1 MNMNITNNK
10 MKTLAVCLMSFAAA
24 SAFADGNSD
33 NNKVYVEPFSIVPGE
48 NAIVNVAMQ
57 NDSVMSSLQFDIAL
71 PEGLELLLGDEER
84 NSERITR
91 TSHSLNISDYNVTGY
106 SATRVTILAKGSKPE
121 KKAIQGKEDVLFTF
135 NVKADEKFNGGTI
148 QLSHVIGSDATKVI
162 DGKNIP
168 AIERRMNN
176 SEASVTADAG
186 TVSYGPEALNITF
199 TKNDTLSFY
208 VDNKIENAVAV
219 EANLNLPEGVEID
232 DVLMGDRISDNTSVN
247 YNMVSANVAKIMVES
262 IQNDPFDADKTL
274 PVFQVVL
281 KGTKETEG
289 VVSFSDVLLSNI
301 GTAFSAPSTTESVK
315 VKVVDLNKKLT
326 AELTD
331 SLAAVEKA
339 FNDTLA
345 VISAYTTDEGKAW
358 ADSEDADAISN
369 ALTDARLNLE
379 AASDAGTV
387 DEKYAETLIAQLE
400 EVKTAITTLAQKAA
414 EAEEN
419 AKTIM
424 GDVNGDGKVTMADAN
439 MIANHYLGNE
449 QEGFNEKAA
458 DMNADGN
465 ITVADS
471 NEVTNIYLSK

>member
-1 MNMNITNNK
+1 MKMNITNK
-10 MKTLAVCLMSFAAA
+10 KVKTLAVCLLSLAAT

-48 NAIVNVAMQ
+48 NAIVNVAMK

-71 PEGLELLLGDEER
+71 PEGLELLVGDEER
-84 NSERITR
+84 NNERITR
-91 TSHSLNISDYNVTGY
+91 TSHSLNITDYNSAGY

-121 KKAIQGKEDVLFTF
+121 KKAILGKEGVLFTF

-148 QLSHVIGSDATKVI
+148 QLSHVIGSDATKMVN
-162 DGKNIP
+162 GVNVP

-176 SEASVTADAG
+176 SETSVTADAG

-208 VDNKIENAVAV
+208 LDNKIENPVAV
-219 EANLNLPEGVEID
+219 EANLNLPEGVVVD
-232 DVLMGDRISDNTSVN
+232 DVLIGDRISNNTSAN
-247 YNMVSANVAKIMVES
+247 YNEETGKIMVES
-262 IQNDPFDADKTL
+262 LQNDPFKADKTL

-281 KGTKETEG
+281 KGTKEMEG
-289 VVSFSDVLLSNI
+289 VVSFSDVLVSNI

-315 VKVVDLNKKLT
+315 VTVVDLNKKLT

-345 VISAYTTDEGKAW
+345 VINAYTTDEGKAW

-369 ALTDARLNLE
+369 TLTDARLNLE

-400 EVKTAITTLAQKAA
+400 EVKAAIATLAKNAA

-439 MIANHYLGNE
+439 MIANHYLGSE

-458 DMNADGN
+458 DMNGDGN

>member
-1 MNMNITNNK
+1 MNITNNK
-10 MKTLAVCLMSFAAA
+10 MKTLAVCLLSFATA

-48 NAIVNVAMQ
+48 NAIVNVAMK
-57 NDSVMSSLQFDIAL
+57 NDSVMSSLQFDIEL
-71 PEGLELLLGDEER
+71 PEGLELIGDEER
-84 NSERITR
+84 NNDRITR
-91 TSHSLNISDYNVTGY
+91 TSHSLNITDYNSTGY

-121 KKAIQGKEDVLFTF
+121 KKAILGKEGVLFTF
-135 NVKADEKFNGGTI
+135 NVKADEKFNGGKI
-148 QLSHVIGSDATKVI
+148 QLSHVIGSDATKMI
-162 DGKNIP
+162 DGKNVP

-176 SEASVTADAG
+176 SEANVTADAG

-208 VDNKIENAVAV
+208 LDNKIENPVAV
-219 EANLNLPEGVEID
+219 EANINLPEGVVVD

-247 YNMVSANVAKIMVES
+247 YNAVGDNVTKIMVES

-281 KGTKETEG
+281 KGTKEMEG
-289 VVSFSDVLLSNI
+289 VVSFSDVLVSNI
-301 GTAFSAPSTTESVK
+301 GTAFSVRSNTENVK
-315 VKVVDLNKKLT
+315 VTVVDLNKKLT

-345 VISAYTTDEGKAW
+345 VINAYTTDEGKAW

-369 ALTDARLNLE
+369 TLTDARLNLE

-387 DEKYAETLIAQLE
+387 DEKYAEALIAQLE
-400 EVKTAITTLAQKAA
+400 EVKAAIVSLAKKAA
-414 EAEEN
+414 EAEEK

-424 GDVNGDGKVTMADAN
+424 GDVNDDGKVTMADAN
-439 MIANHYLGNE
+439 MIANHYLEKGN
-449 QEGFNEKAA
+449 EGFNEK
-458 DMNADGN
+458 
-465 ITVADS
+465 VADVNKDGKIS
-471 NEVTNIYLSK
+471 VTDANEVINVYLEK

>member
-1 MNMNITNNK
+1 MNITNNK
-10 MKTLAVCLMSFAAA
+10 MKTLAVCLLSFAAA

-48 NAIVNVAMQ
+48 NAIVNVAMK
-57 NDSVMSSLQFDIAL
+57 NDSVMSSLQFDIEL
-71 PEGLELLLGDEER
+71 PEGLELIGDEER
-84 NSERITR
+84 NNDRITR
-91 TSHSLNISDYNVTGY
+91 TSHSLNITDYNSTGY

-121 KKAIQGKEDVLFTF
+121 KKAILGKEGVLFTF
-135 NVKADEKFNGGTI
+135 NVKADEKFNGGKI
-148 QLSHVIGSDATKVI
+148 QLSHVIGSDATKMI
-162 DGKNIP
+162 DGKNVP

-176 SEASVTADAG
+176 SEANVTADAG

-208 VDNKIENAVAV
+208 LDNKIENPVAV
-219 EANLNLPEGVEID
+219 EANINLPEGVVVD

-247 YNMVSANVAKIMVES
+247 YNAVGDNVTKIMVES

-281 KGTKETEG
+281 KGTKEMEG
-289 VVSFSDVLLSNI
+289 VVSFSDVLVSNI
-301 GTAFSAPSTTESVK
+301 GTAFSVRSNTENVK
-315 VKVVDLNKKLT
+315 VTVVDLNKKLT

-345 VISAYTTDEGKAW
+345 VINAYTTDEGKAW

-369 ALTDARLNLE
+369 TLTDARLNLE

-387 DEKYAETLIAQLE
+387 DEKYAEALIAQLE
-400 EVKTAITTLAQKAA
+400 EVKAAIVSLAKKAA
-414 EAEEN
+414 EAEEK

-424 GDVNGDGKVTMADAN
+424 GDVNDDGKVTMADAN
-439 MIANHYLGNE
+439 MIANHYLEKGN
-449 QEGFNEKAA
+449 EGFNEK
-458 DMNADGN
+458 
-465 ITVADS
+465 VADVNKDGKIS
-471 NEVTNIYLSK
+471 VTDANEVINVYLEK

>member
-1 MNMNITNNK
+1 MNITNNK
-10 MKTLAVCLMSFAAA
+10 MKTLAVCLLSFATA

-48 NAIVNVAMQ
+48 NAIVNVAMK
-57 NDSVMSSLQFDIAL
+57 NDSVMSSLQFDIEL
-71 PEGLELLLGDEER
+71 PEGLELIGDEER
-84 NSERITR
+84 NNDRITR
-91 TSHSLNISDYNVTGY
+91 TSHSLNITDYNSTGY

-121 KKAIQGKEDVLFTF
+121 KKAILGKEGVLFTF
-135 NVKADEKFNGGTI
+135 NVKADEKFNGGKI
-148 QLSHVIGSDATKVI
+148 QLSHVIGSDATKMI
-162 DGKNIP
+162 DGKNVP

-176 SEASVTADAG
+176 SEANVTADAG

-208 VDNKIENAVAV
+208 LDNKIENPVAV
-219 EANLNLPEGVEID
+219 EANINLPEGVVVD

-247 YNMVSANVAKIMVES
+247 YNAVGDNVTKIMVES

-281 KGTKETEG
+281 KGTKEMEG
-289 VVSFSDVLLSNI
+289 VVSFSDVLVSNI
-301 GTAFSAPSTTESVK
+301 GTAFSVRSNTENVK
-315 VKVVDLNKKLT
+315 VTVVDLNKKLT

-345 VISAYTTDEGKAW
+345 VINAYTTDEGKAW

-369 ALTDARLNLE
+369 TLTDARLNLE

-387 DEKYAETLIAQLE
+387 DEKYAEALIAQLA
-400 EVKTAITTLAQKAA
+400 EVKAAIVSLAKKAA
-414 EAEEN
+414 EAEEK

-424 GDVNGDGKVTMADAN
+424 GDVNDDGKVTMADAN
-439 MIANHYLGNE
+439 MIANHYLEKGN
-449 QEGFNEKAA
+449 EGFNEK
-458 DMNADGN
+458 
-465 ITVADS
+465 VADVNKDGKIS
-471 NEVTNIYLSK
+471 VTDANEVINVYLEK

>member
-1 MNMNITNNK
+1 MSMNITNNK
-10 MKTLAVCLMSFAAA
+10 MKTLAVCLLSFAAA

-33 NNKVYVEPFSIVPGE
+33 NNKVYVEPFSVVPGE

-71 PEGLELLLGDEER
+71 PEGLTLIGDEER
-84 NSERITR
+84 NNDRITR
-91 TSHSLNISDYNVTGY
+91 TSHSLNITDYNSTDY

-121 KKAIQGKEDVLFTF
+121 KKAILGKEGVLFTF
-135 NVKADEKFNGGTI
+135 NVKADEKFNGGKI
-148 QLSHVIGSDATKVI
+148 QLSHVIGSDATKMVN
-162 DGKNIP
+162 GKNVP

-176 SEASVTADAG
+176 SETSVTADVG
-186 TVSYGPEALNITF
+186 TVSYGPETLNITF

-208 VDNKIENAVAV
+208 LDNKIENPVAV
-219 EANLNLPEGVEID
+219 EANINLPEGVVVD
-232 DVLMGDRISDNTSVN
+232 DVLMGDRISDNTN
-247 YNMVSANVAKIMVES
+247 ALYNEVTGKIMVES
-262 IQNDPFDADKTL
+262 LQNDPFGADKTL
-274 PVFQVVL
+274 PVFKVVL
-281 KGTKETEG
+281 KGTKEMEG
-289 VVSFSDVLLSNI
+289 VVSFSDVLVSNI
-301 GTAFSAPSTTESVK
+301 GTAFSVPSTTESVK
-315 VKVVDLNKKLT
+315 VTVVDLNKKLT

-345 VISAYTTDEGKAW
+345 VIKAYTTDEGKAW

-369 ALTDARLNLE
+369 TLTDARLNLE

-400 EVKTAITTLAQKAA
+400 EVKASIANLAKKAA

-419 AKTIM
+419 VKTII

-439 MIANHYLGNE
+439 MIANHYLGSE
-449 QEGFNEKAA
+449 QEGFNKKAA
-458 DMNADGN
+458 DMNDDGN

-471 NEVTNIYLSK
+471 NEVANIYLSK